1 MNAKISVFV
10 ISVKPIIY
18 LFSYHLRDYTFNISY
33 DRYLF
38 ADQNTCIFAI
48 ELYRNCD
55 ASRTN
60 CSTTIEEKNYS

>member
-10 ISVKPIIY
+10 ICVTPIIY
-18 LFSYHLRDYTFNISY
+18 LLSYHLRDCTFNISY

-48 ELYRNCD
+48 ELYRSSD